1 MSHTT
6 IGKIITRPT
15 DDRRRLIWDS
25 LRPLRW
31 RGYEPGLFIV
41 ELDEDNSIKVDLTSL
56 DVSVLHQIEAVL
68 ERIVETNHAIAVE
81 MTGSCDIDELLDVAW
96 SALGPVR
103 TVGYGGGEFSLRMP
117 GEFILRYRLTRWD
130 GRIAQRFDELLD
142 RISSEN
148 QETMERVL
156 ALEPTSTAA

>member
-1 MSHTT
+1 MSYITM
-6 IGKIITRPT
+6 GKIITRPT
-15 DDRRRLIWDS
+15 DDRRRLIWES

-41 ELDEDNSIKVDLTSL
+41 ELDDDNSIKVDLSSM
-56 DVSVLHQIEAVL
+56 DVSVLHQIDAVL

-81 MTGSCDIDELLDVAW
+81 MTGSCDFDDLLDVAW
-96 SALGPVR
+96 SALAPVR
-103 TVGYGGGEFSLRMP
+103 AVGYGGGEFSLRMP
-117 GEFILRYRLTRWD
+117 GEFTLRYRLTTWD
-130 GRIAQRFDELLD
+130 GTIARRFDELLD

-156 ALEPTSTAA
+156 GQEPTSTAA